1 MDFFSILVAIFACQ
15 NGVLIGILSAEYGLF
30 TSLSTSDTNGTEVSQ
45 RFLHT
50 LALKNTFFFLLY
62 FVMLFFC
69 VRPVVTVLVD
79 FIISCC

>member
-45 RFLHT
+45 RFRHT
-50 LALKNTFFFLLY
+50 LALKKYNFFSSLL
-62 FVMLFFC
+62 
-69 VRPVVTVLVD
+69 RDVVLLCST
-79 FIISCC
+79 SCYSFS